1 MRMLVLGAGLQGS
14 ACAYDLL
21 RQPNVDRVTLA
32 DLQPGRAAPFVK
44 RAGGGRGRG
53 AGGAGKRLALTR
65 LDVKDTKRLRPLL
78 ERHDAVLCALPY
90 YFNLAVTKA
99 AVAAGIHCAD
109 LGGNTEI
116 VRRQKKLHPVAK
128 RKGISV
134 IPDCGLAPGMVNIIA
149 AEGIRRV
156 GQADTVMIYVGGL
169 PQHPEPPLNYQIVY
183 SLEGALDYYTTPSW
197 VLRDGKPARVDA
209 LSEVETVE
217 FPAPVGTLEAFH
229 TGGGISTMPWAYA
242 GKVRTME
249 YKTLRYRGHVA
260 IMRALRDLGLLDLKP
275 MTVRGVKVAPRD
287 AFIAAVSPKL
297 TKPQGRDLVAL
308 RVEVTGATGRRAAWQ
323 LLDYYDEQHGIS
335 AMMRATGY
343 SLAVTG
349 MMQVDGRI
357 TAHGVHTPDEAVPF
371 QAYVDEL
378 AKRGVEIRQIT

>member
-1 MRMLVLGAGLQGS
+1 MRRLLRMRMLVLGAGLQGS

-21 RQPNVDRVTLA
+21 RQSGVERVTIA
-32 DLQPGRAAPFVK
+32 DLKPERIPAFLKPHV
-44 RAGGGRGRG
+44 
-53 AGGAGKRLALTR
+53 GKRLALVK
-65 LDVKDTKRLRPLL
+65 LDVQDGAALRAAMAD
-78 ERHDAVLCALPY
+78 HAAVQNAAPY
-90 YFNLAVTKA
+90 YFNLEVSRA
-99 AVAAGIHCAD
+99 AVEAGVHCAD

-116 VRRQKKLHPVAK
+116 VFQQKKLDPEAK
-128 RKGISV
+128 QRNVSV
-134 IPDCGLAPGMVNIIA
+134 IPDCGLAPGMVNVLA

-156 GQADTVMIYVGGL
+156 GDAESVKIYVGGL

-209 LSEVETVE
+209 LSEVEAVE

-242 GKVRTME
+242 GKVQTME
-249 YKTLRYRGHVA
+249 YKTLRYPGHVA
-260 IMRALRDLGLLDLKP
+260 IMRPVRELGLLDLKP
-275 MTVRGVKVAPRD
+275 INVKGAMVAPRD
-287 AFIAAVSPKL
+287 VFIAAVSPKL

-308 RVEVTGATGRRAAWQ
+308 RVEVTGKTGRRAAWQ
-323 LLDYYDEQHGIS
+323 LLDYYDEAHGIS
-335 AMMRATGY
+335 AMMRATGF

-349 MMQVDGRI
+349 LMQVDGRI

-371 QAYVDEL
+371 DAYVDEL
-378 AKRGVEIRQIT
+378 SKRGIEIREI